1 MMGRPGVV
9 GTTEQ
14 ANIVHLVTTAFAKGT
29 HVVEF
34 HEAAL
39 GAPAAGSVDVGTLVP
54 VALGHLPPDLSRNVP
69 GALCALVRHLRVGL
83 VAGER
88 RAMVIW
94 LRLCRG
100 LFV

>member
-14 ANIVHLVTTAFAKGT
+14 ANVVHLVSTALAKGM

-34 HEAAL
+34 HEATL
-39 GAPAAGSVDVGTLVP
+39 GAPTAGAVDVGALVP
-54 VALGHLPPDLSRNVP
+54 IALGHLPLDLRRNVP
-69 GALCALVRHLRVGL
+69 GALAALVRHLRVGL
-83 VAGER
+83 VAGEF
-88 RAMVIW
+88 RAMVTW